1 MAALT
6 RKRRPPP
13 RLARRLGAVVLA
25 AAAAWTFGLFRFV
38 AAIPER
44 VIDATSRTD
53 AIVVLTGG
61 SGRLSTGLRLL
72 SEKRADKLFVSGV
85 YHGIDVTKL
94 LEMSQ
99 HAPEEFNCC
108 VEIGHSAGNTAGNAA
123 ETSAWVREQ
132 GYRSLRIVTASY
144 HMPRS
149 LLEFRH
155 LLPEAV
161 LIPHPVFPEHVKQ
174 ERWWAWPGTASLF
187 ASEYNKFLLAW
198 SRHLGG
204 RLLGV
209 RP

>member
-6 RKRRPPP
+6 RKRRPAG
-13 RLARRLGAVVLA
+13 RLTLRLGAVVLA

-85 YHGIDVTKL
+85 YRGIDVTKL

-132 GYRSLRIVTASY
+132 G
-144 HMPRS
+144 
-149 LLEFRH
+149 
-155 LLPEAV
+155 
-161 LIPHPVFPEHVKQ
+161 
-174 ERWWAWPGTASLF
+174 
-187 ASEYNKFLLAW
+187 
-198 SRHLGG
+198 
-204 RLLGV
+204 
-209 RP
+209 